1 MKKVT
6 ISESQ
11 FNLMKEEVVAD
22 GSAEHNPYKKRWN
35 SERDSLISFLVNNG
49 TLMTSKENGKKY
61 YTFFDRTLSSCL
73 GINFVLCVQY
83 NEKSLKPSSI
93 VYVRA
98 LDKFTSNLFNAR
110 FDTRGRDNVLGTSD
124 DTF

>member
-61 YTFFDRTLSSCL
+61 YTFFDRTLSSC
-73 GINFVLCVQY
+73 
-83 NEKSLKPSSI
+83 
-93 VYVRA
+93 
-98 LDKFTSNLFNAR
+98 
-110 FDTRGRDNVLGTSD
+110 
-124 DTF
+124 

>member
-35 SERDSLISFLVNNG
+35 SIFAIQKII
-49 TLMTSKENGKKY
+49 T
-61 YTFFDRTLSSCL
+61 
-73 GINFVLCVQY
+73 I
-83 NEKSLKPSSI
+83 
-93 VYVRA
+93 
-98 LDKFTSNLFNAR
+98 
-110 FDTRGRDNVLGTSD
+110 
-124 DTF
+124 